1 MLQDHDGDGGAA
13 AAGLPLHRAQPHREG
28 AHPLNGAPRPGSPC
42 ELLLRPLLHPTAIRE
57 SGSDILFQVGTRR
70 SETGDWPSWC
80 VCLHLLRVTSILD
93 IIIFINR
100 CTIDRSSRR
109 HGGAFGTRGTK
120 TDRDWSFDYIF
131 GARTVHDGKQE
142 CEILPSFTVRG
153 VIFPTSGVTKLIE
166 FIMDV
171 SGQINSI
178 FGWVFSLFVIG
189 RESIG
194 NK

>member
-1 MLQDHDGDGGAA
+1 M
-13 AAGLPLHRAQPHREG
+13 
-28 AHPLNGAPRPGSPC
+28 
-42 ELLLRPLLHPTAIRE
+42 
-57 SGSDILFQVGTRR
+57 
-70 SETGDWPSWC
+70 
-80 VCLHLLRVTSILD
+80 
-93 IIIFINR
+93 
-100 CTIDRSSRR
+100 
-109 HGGAFGTRGTK
+109 
-120 TDRDWSFDYIF
+120 
-131 GARTVHDGKQE
+131 HDGKQE